1 MFSEAE
7 YIYTEIIK
15 DLETRFNISLS
26 EKKKLKKY
34 WINEKIIKWKTN
46 AELASLRSKSYS
58 YFIDDGDANKKPTG
72 TIKVIKLKLKFEG
85 KKNV

>member
-72 TIKVIKLKLKFEG
+72 TIKVIKLKRKFEG

>member
-58 YFIDDGDANKKPTG
+58 YFIDDGDTNKKPTG

>member
-72 TIKVIKLKLKFEG
+72 TIKVTKLKLKFEG

>member
-58 YFIDDGDANKKPTG
+58 YFIDNGDANKKPTG

-85 KKNV
+85 KKNL

>member
-1 MFSEAE
+1 M
-7 YIYTEIIK
+7 K
-15 DLETRFNISLS
+15 QDLIFHYLKR
-26 EKKKLKKY
+26 KKNY

>member
-72 TIKVIKLKLKFEG
+72 TIKVIKLKIKFEG